1 MKKINYF
8 DTAITCLQTQLT
20 KYCIIQMALHHP
32 SGALKH
38 SSSAY
43 AHDWEK
49 WQGIMSHV
57 FHLLQNELRTCI
69 GSSKI
74 GPRKNKEPTI
84 STDLVTLVVEIYK
97 QVKCRLNY
105 IFRF

>member
-1 MKKINYF
+1 MF
-8 DTAITCLQTQLT
+8 APLQTQLT

-32 SGALKH
+32 YGAQKG

-57 FHLLQNELRTCI
+57 FHLLQNELRACI
-69 GSSKI
+69 ESTKI
-74 GPRKNKEPTI
+74 RSNRNQEPTI
-84 STDLVTLVVEIYK
+84 SSDIVILTVEIYK
-97 QVKCRLNY
+97 QVK
-105 IFRF
+105 